1 MLAEEDL
8 TGPSSFT
15 SVYDWLIIKIYIYIY
30 KIWPLIESNEVE

>member
-15 SVYDWLIIKIYIYIY
+15 SVYDWLIIKKIYIYIY
-30 KIWPLIESNEVE
+30 IYIYIKFGL